1 MMKVAEVG
9 MFGSQRPQKNAIFDI
24 FEITDTDDWSGNFM
38 RRRYRCKVLIGSEM
52 HRKKVMDQERLFH
65 YIIIFG
71 PQKTS
76 GFMFLLM
83 IFLVFWKRT
92 QIQIWMK
99 MRHFGVDRVSKLG
112 LESRLAITTQGSN
125 NMIASWGAYLV
136 FFGLVI
142 GFILVEKCCPVDY
155 SAWGRMYLWDGF
167 GIHRLILEMPCRL
180 KGFEWIIKMR
190 DALVWSLS

>member
-1 MMKVAEVG
+1 M
-9 MFGSQRPQKNAIFDI
+9 
-24 FEITDTDDWSGNFM
+24 TDPETSWEGGIGARFWSV
-38 RRRYRCKVLIGSEM
+38 RRCT
-52 HRKKVMDQERLFH
+52 RKKVMDQERLFH

-155 SAWGRMYLWDGF
+155 SAWGACIYGMALAYIGWIWKCPLGSRDLYGLSKCG
-167 GIHRLILEMPCRL
+167 MP
-180 KGFEWIIKMR
+180 
-190 DALVWSLS
+190 

>member
-1 MMKVAEVG
+1 
-9 MFGSQRPQKNAIFDI
+9 
-24 FEITDTDDWSGNFM
+24 M

-52 HRKKVMDQERLFH
+52 HEKKSYGPRTAVPLYHHFWTTKNKRFH
-65 YIIIFG
+65 VFANDF
-71 PQKTS
+71 PS
-76 GFMFLLM
+76 LLKKNSNPN
-83 IFLVFWKRT
+83 LDEDG
-92 QIQIWMK
+92 
-99 MRHFGVDRVSKLG
+99 HFGVDRVSKLG

-125 NMIASWGAYLV
+125 NMISSWGAYLV

-167 GIHRLILEMPCRL
+167 GIHRLYLEMPCRL
-180 KGFEWIIKMR
+180 KGFEWIIKMW